1 MRLLPGVE
9 VNFIGAPD
17 LLERAFHSSYDYRLV
32 ALSLLIAVF
41 ASFAAL
47 EMLRRTP
54 GSEHRRAWTTLAA
67 VMFGLGV
74 WAMHFIGMLAFRLE
88 CAVGYEPWL
97 TGLSMLPA
105 IVAAAVALH
114 VSARATPRAGG
125 LLFGGVVLGGG
136 IGLMHYSG
144 MAAIRLPGVLYYDP
158 SLFAMSL
165 LAAVV
170 LAVAALQLRAFI
182 ARSVPHARYGWLSS
196 LLGGG
201 VLGLAISSMH
211 YIAIEAAVFLP
222 AGSAATPDVVS
233 PTTLALSVGFVTV
246 LIIAGALLVMR
257 SGERVA
263 RERRRADV
271 ILGTA
276 RLGFV
281 VLDESGRVLDCND
294 AMSRL
299 AGLERTALVGCA
311 LRDLITAGSL
321 PLQGA
326 FSAEVTLMR
335 PDGSKV
341 PCLVDGSVETRDGA
355 TTTFALLSDITP
367 RVAAESALR
376 AREQQ
381 FHALLD
387 STPDPMVITDAKGI
401 IVMVNLQ
408 AERFFGH
415 VRSEL
420 PGQPVETLIPRRFR
434 DGHPAMRDGFMRNLG
449 TRFMGD
455 GTGVLYALTADGR
468 EVPVEISLSP
478 IHTEGGILIA
488 SALRDITDRIEAQKA
503 LATQLELQKLAQET
517 LRVAHEEQRAILDS
531 ATSGIVLVRER
542 IQQRCNRR
550 LHEIFGYDDGELIGM
565 PTRIWYPDEESWA
578 LTGRLAYGPIWRGET
593 MRHELQLVRRDGH
606 LFWARIT
613 GHAIDPADP
622 VKGSVWMVDDISAER
637 EAEAALKR
645 AKELAEEATRM
656 KSDFLAN
663 MSHEIRTPMNAII
676 GMSHLVMKTE
686 LTPRQRDFMKKI
698 QLSSQHLLGVINDI
712 LDFSKI
718 EAGKMTVEHIEFEL
732 EKVLDNVAALVIEKS
747 AAKGLE
753 LMFDIDPAVPDF
765 LIGDPVR
772 LGQILINYTN
782 NAVKFTERGEI
793 VLKLR
798 IAEEMADSVLL
809 RFEVRDTGIGLTPE
823 QRARLF
829 ESFQQADSS
838 TTRKYGGTGLGL
850 AICRKLAE
858 LMQGEVGVDS
868 VPGEGST
875 FWFTARTGRSVR
887 LKRELLPHPDLRGRR
902 VLIVDDN
909 DYAREVV
916 GNLLRSMSFFTED
929 RRNAWSAVE
938 EVRRAATGGRPY
950 DVVFLDWQM
959 PIMDGIEA
967 ARQIRAL
974 GLVQAPRLVMV
985 TAFGR
990 EDLLLQARAAG
1001 IDDVLIKPVNASV
1014 LFDTM
1019 MRVLAGDERPSSPSG
1034 ADLPDGVAA
1043 LAGARVLLVEDNELN
1058 REVARELLSESGMV
1072 IDVAEDGAIAL
1083 SQVQEAHY
1091 DIVLMDMQMPVMD
1104 GLTATRRMRELPA
1117 LSGLPIVA
1125 MTANAMREDVEACLS
1140 AGMNDHIAKPIDP
1153 QDLWAK
1159 LVRWIRPRNPVLE
1172 RNRDESPVLPSR
1184 VQAQLDLPH
1193 IEGLNTE
1200 VGLKRVL
1207 GKPAVYLGLL
1217 RRFIAGEQHLDM
1229 MCAALQANDLASVE
1243 RQVHSLKSV
1252 AGNIGADGLQQA
1264 AALLESALRTRRP
1277 ADELT
1282 VLLDRV
1288 RDQMGPLVEGLKQAL
1303 PPLDNEPPVM
1313 TGDSA
1318 DAALAMAPP
1327 VQDDALLDRLASL
1340 LEHGDFSVTRLVTEQ
1355 QRALS
1360 AALGAHLPVIESA
1373 IAQFDFESALRRLEA
1388 VRKRSV

>member
-1 MRLLPGVE
+1 MKLLPGVD
-9 VNFIGAPD
+9 VSFIRATD
-17 LLERAFHSSYDYRLV
+17 VLDRAFHSSYDYRLV
-32 ALSLLIAVF
+32 LLSLLIAVF
-41 ASFAAL
+41 SSFAAL
-47 EMLRRTP
+47 EIVRRMI
-54 GSEHRRAWTTLAA
+54 GSDHRRLWATLAA
-67 VMFGLGV
+67 MMFGLGV
-74 WAMHFIGMLAFRLE
+74 WAMHFIGMLAFRLD
-88 CAVGYEPWL
+88 CAVSYDPWM
-97 TGLSMLPA
+97 TALSMLPA
-105 IVAAAVALH
+105 IVAAMVALH
-114 VSARATPRAGG
+114 LIARDEPGTG
-125 LLFGGVVLGGG
+125 LLLCGGVVIGCG

-144 MAAIRLPGVLYYDP
+144 MSAIRLEGVLHYDP
-158 SLFAMSL
+158 ALFALSL
-165 LAAVV
+165 VAAIV

-182 ARSVPHARYGWLSS
+182 ARGVHPHRGWLSS
-196 LLGGG
+196 LLGGT
-201 VLGLAISSMH
+201 VLGLAIASMH

-222 AGSAATPDVVS
+222 ADMPGEVSAVS
-233 PTTLALSVGFVTV
+233 PTTLALGVGVVTCV
-246 LIIAGALLVMR
+246 IIAGALLFMR
-257 SGERVA
+257 SGERIA
-263 RERRRADV
+263 RERRRSDA
-271 ILGTA
+271 ILATT
-276 RLGFV
+276 RQGFV
-281 VLDESGRVLDCND
+281 VIDAGGLIVDSNA

-299 AGLERTALVGCA
+299 TGLTSGELAGRA
-311 LRDLITAGSL
+311 LRDLIAAGTLPPHGDFSMELSL
-321 PLQGA
+321 R
-326 FSAEVTLMR
+326 R
-335 PDGSKV
+335 PDGSSV
-341 PCLVDGSVETRDGA
+341 PCLVDGSTASEAGTA
-355 TTTFALLSDITP
+355 FTFALFSDISR
-367 RVAAESALR
+367 RVEAEAGVR
-376 AREQQ
+376 TREQQ

-387 STPDPMVITDAKGI
+387 STPDPMVITDAKGV

-408 AERFFGH
+408 AERFFGYA
-415 VRSEL
+415 RGDML
-420 PGQPVETLIPRRFR
+420 GRTVEMLIPHTHRAA
-434 DGHPAMRDGFMRNLG
+434 HPAMREGFVRDARM
-449 TRFMGD
+449 RFMGD
-455 GTGVLYALTADGR
+455 GAGVLRALTADGR

-478 IHTEGGILIA
+478 IQTEGGMLIA
-488 SALRDITDRIEAQKA
+488 SALRDITDRIDAQKA
-503 LATQLELQKLAQET
+503 LARQLDLQKIAQDT

-531 ATSGIVLVRER
+531 ATSGIVLVRDR
-542 IQQRCNRR
+542 TQQRCNRR
-550 LHEIFGYDDGELIGM
+550 LHEIFGYPDGELIGQ
-565 PTRIWYPDEESWA
+565 PTRVWYPDDESWA
-578 LTGRLAYGPIWRGET
+578 ATGRAAYGPIWRGET
-593 MRHELQLVRRDGH
+593 MRHELQLVRRDGR

-622 VKGSVWMVDDISAER
+622 DKGSVWMVDDITAER

-645 AKELAEEATRM
+645 AKELAEDATRM

-753 LMFDIDPAVPDF
+753 LMFDIDPAAPDF
-765 LIGDPVR
+765 LVGDPVR

-798 IAEEMADSVLL
+798 MVEERDDAVRL
-809 RFEVRDTGIGLTPE
+809 RFEVRDTGIGLTAD
-823 QRARLF
+823 QSARLF

-868 VPGEGST
+868 VPGQGST
-875 FWFTARTGRSVR
+875 FWFTARLGRSAR
-887 LKRELLPHPDLRGRR
+887 QKRELLPHPDLRGRR

-909 DYAREVV
+909 DYAREVI

-929 RRNAWSAVE
+929 RVNAWSAVE
-938 EVRRAATGGRPY
+938 EVRRAATEGRPY
-950 DVVFLDWQM
+950 DVVYLDWQM

-974 GLVQAPRLVMV
+974 GLAHPPRLVMV

-990 EDLLLQARAAG
+990 EDLLLQARAVG

-1014 LFDTM
+1014 LFDTT
-1019 MRVLAGDERPSSPSG
+1019 MRVLAGDEGRPAG
-1034 ADLPDGVAA
+1034 AGASDLPAEMA
-1043 LAGARVLLVEDNELN
+1043 TLAGARVLLVEDNELN
-1058 REVARELLSESGMV
+1058 REVARELLSESGLV
-1072 IDVAEDGAIAL
+1072 IDVAEDGSVAL
-1083 SQVQEAHY
+1083 ATVAEGHY

-1104 GLTATRRMRELPA
+1104 GLTATRRMRDMPELA
-1117 LSGLPIVA
+1117 GLPIVA
-1125 MTANAMREDVEACLS
+1125 MTANAMREDVEACLD

-1159 LVRWIRPRNPVLE
+1159 LLRWIRPRNPVLE
-1172 RNRDESPVLPSR
+1172 RDRREEPMLPSR
-1184 VQAQLDLPH
+1184 VSPQIELPH

-1217 RRFIAGEQHLDM
+1217 RRFVAGEQHLEM
-1229 MCAALQANDLASVE
+1229 MVAALQANDLASVE

-1264 AALLESALRTRRP
+1264 AALLESALRGRRP
-1277 ADELT
+1277 NDELA

-1288 RDQMGPLVEGLKQAL
+1288 RDQMKPLIDGLKQAL
-1303 PPLDNEPPVM
+1303 PPVEE
-1313 TGDSA
+1313 DSA
-1318 DAALAMAPP
+1318 IAGPEETGVSQQASSRAN
-1327 VQDDALLDRLASL
+1327 VELLDRLARL
-1340 LEHGDFSVTRLVTEQ
+1340 LEHGDYAATRLVAEE
-1355 QRALS
+1355 RAGLLR
-1360 AALGAHLPVIESA
+1360 ALGAQLPVIESA

-1388 VRKRSV
+1388 ARGEAN